1 MINAWI
7 RELKAGDDVIIRGRD
22 KNNDIIST
30 VKEVTKNQIITSC
43 YKAYYI
49 AINARVNEHLY
60 QATRLIEPTYDRR
73 KKIQERVNRQNL
85 IDGMECID
93 FDLCSIEQL
102 IAITDILNNT

>member
-1 MINAWI
+1 MINNWI
-7 RELKAGDDVIIRGRD
+7 IELKAGDDVIIRGVN

-30 VKEVTKNQIITSC
+30 VKEATPHRIITSC
-43 YKAYYI
+43 NKEYYV
-49 AINARVNEHLY
+49 ATNERVNEHLHGSS
-60 QATRLIEPTYDRR
+60 RLIEPTYDRR

-102 IAITDILNNT
+102 RAITDILNNT